1 IRAVLPPDGQRVRI
15 VAASYPQGR
24 GIDLR
29 RIELWGR
36 DDDDVDLFRAFLAQ
50 RHRIRR
56 CRDRHGTG
64 VDGDRTTSRTHTA
77 ILVRDSELQR
87 EDARSIIVC
96 AADTEPGTA

>member
-1 IRAVLPPDGQRVRI
+1 
-15 VAASYPQGR
+15 
-24 GIDLR
+24 
-29 RIELWGR
+29 
-36 DDDDVDLFRAFLAQ
+36 FRAFLAQ

-96 AADTEPGTA
+96 AADTEPGTALVPLRGVVPSPESRVQLDGGSAAPASVTSPPTSSSSG